1 MFFQFFILGSWLP
14 LVFGYLGTGGLDL
27 TGAQQTAVLIAF
39 PVSAMLAMFFG
50 NQFADRNFAA
60 EKFLAFSHLI
70 SGAALLG
77 MCAAT
82 DFQSFAILMWVHGL
96 FYMPTISIT
105 NSIALAAMIDPSREY
120 GIVRM
125 GGTIGWIAASWPL
138 LFFLSDDPM
147 AARYTFLLAGAA
159 SLIFACYSLVLP
171 HTPAKKNVN
180 GFAWVS
186 ALRSLATPFIAV
198 LWIVTMMDSAIHDL
212 SFMWTGNFLISIGI
226 EQKWVMPIM
235 SLGQVA
241 EIAAMAS
248 LGFFLSRLGWKT
260 TMIIGVVGQVIRF
273 SIFAYLPYPAA
284 VITGIFLHGICY
296 AFYFATISIFVD
308 EFLPKDARSS
318 TQGLFNLMLYGGG
331 PMISR
336 AVAPILFGRYST
348 KTEDVTVV
356 DYQQLFQFPLLVA
369 VVSLVILAVA
379 FWPPKKVGGV

>member
-1 MFFQFFILGSWLP
+1 
-14 LVFGYLGTGGLDL
+14 
-27 TGAQQTAVLIAF
+27 
-39 PVSAMLAMFFG
+39 
-50 NQFADRNFAA
+50 
-60 EKFLAFSHLI
+60 
-70 SGAALLG
+70 
-77 MCAAT
+77 
-82 DFQSFAILMWVHGL
+82 
-96 FYMPTISIT
+96 MPTISIT

-159 SLIFACYSLVLP
+159 SLIFACYSLALP

-260 TMIIGVVGQVIRF
+260 TMIIGVMGQVIRF